1 VRRQARVDSRQPLE
15 GAFDG
20 LGDRETRALG
30 VVRRAPSP
38 LLRFGSIAVL
48 RSHTRRDTIE
58 RPFAGH
64 SPELVGPGARKFDSR
79 ASYELTHGAGDEDLI
94 RCGGCLDTS
103 GDMDPHPGD
112 VIAAQLDLTRMDTRS
127 NSQVEFPQDFLDC
140 RRARNSSSGTIE
152 DREKPVSGPS
162 DEAATKTPKLT
173 IDNMIVLIHE
183 VAPASIAKGG
193 HPLCRIHNVG
203 KQYRRQNTLDGKCRS
218 RSRDE
223 FLDGL
228 DVRCVVEGAAL
239 VAGGRPGAR
248 GEPIQPIAPLLQGS
262 IVTRERPVEDGV
274 TAAPARSDEGGI

>member
-1 VRRQARVDSRQPLE
+1 
-15 GAFDG
+15 
-20 LGDRETRALG
+20 
-30 VVRRAPSP
+30 
-38 LLRFGSIAVL
+38 
-48 RSHTRRDTIE
+48 
-58 RPFAGH
+58 
-64 SPELVGPGARKFDSR
+64 
-79 ASYELTHGAGDEDLI
+79 
-94 RCGGCLDTS
+94 RCGVCLDMS
-103 GDMDPHPGD
+103 GDMAPHPG
-112 VIAAQLDLTRMDTRS
+112 VVFFAQRHLTRMDTRS

-162 DEAATKTPKLT
+162 DEPATKTPKLT
-173 IDNMIVLIHE
+173 TDNMIVLIHE

-248 GEPIQPIAPLLQGS
+248 GEPIQPIAPLLPGS
-262 IVTRERPVEDGV
+262 LATPRRAGEERV
-274 TAAPARSDEGGI
+274 